1 VSVWREKYKQPGKDA
16 PLWAQRYIAD
26 NSGHRPPLKESGPF
40 ENKAFWS
47 RYNRS
52 RLFDYI
58 WIVYS
63 IFFFIEPIERHNT
76 RYWIQFLIVYV
87 AFVAIYSGIIFSR
100 TRRSTYLWMAAMGA
114 LGLWYY
120 PRNHSAGGTFIYVAA
135 FIPFVTESLVVIAG
149 VILAM
154 CSALALEGWMLH
166 LSPWSWGLNAFFCLI
181 VGGSNMVASQ
191 RMRSGAKLRL
201 AHEEIEQLAKV
212 AERERIARDLH
223 DVLGHTLSVIV
234 LKAELAGRLF
244 SRDPKR
250 AAAEIADVEQISR
263 KALGEVREAIRGYRS
278 EGLQAE
284 IDRAQHVLDAA
295 GVTLTCE
302 TKPPSLNPA
311 QESVLAL
318 AVREAVTNI
327 VRHAQA
333 SRCRLEFRNIDGV
346 TFLSMED
353 DGRGGVREEGN
364 GLRGM
369 RERVES
375 LGGKFKVES
384 QVGTRLTITIPERA

>member
-1 VSVWREKYKQPGKDA
+1 MSVWRKKYPQSDDGPMWAWQRAASNHRLPVKEYCEEK
-16 PLWAQRYIAD
+16 
-26 NSGHRPPLKESGPF
+26 NVF
-40 ENKAFWS
+40 S
-47 RYNRS
+47 RAGRS
-52 RLFDYI
+52 RFFDYI

-63 IFFFIEPIERHNT
+63 IFFFIEPFERHNT
-76 RYWIQFLIVYV
+76 RHWIEFSVVYV
-87 AFVAIYSGIIFSR
+87 VFFLIYSGMIFSQ
-100 TRRSTYLWMAAMGA
+100 TRRATYLWIACMAVLAF
-114 LGLWYY
+114 WYV
-120 PRNHSAGGTFIYVAA
+120 PRNPSASGMFVYVAA
-135 FIPFVTESLVVIAG
+135 FIPFVTESLAVVG
-149 VILAM
+149 SVILGM
-154 CSALALEGWMLH
+154 CFGICLEGWLLH
-166 LSPWSWGLNAFFCLI
+166 LSPWSWAFSAFLCLI
-181 VGGSNMVASQ
+181 VGGSNIVASQ
-191 RMRSGAKLRL
+191 RMRAGAKLRL

-244 SRDPKR
+244 DRDPKR
-250 AAAEIADVEQISR
+250 AASEIADVEQISR
-263 KALGEVREAIRGYRS
+263 KALSEVREAIRGYRS

-302 TKPPSLNPA
+302 TKPPTLNPA

-333 SRCRLEFRNIDGV
+333 SRCRLEFRNMDGV

-384 QVGTRLTITIPERA
+384 QIGTRLTIEIPASI